1 MNGYSNLASSP
12 PAPPSVEPP
21 VPVPVPAPA
30 PGGTAEE
37 SKWEGVAV
45 GAATMVRNLS
55 SASQRFAA
63 VERSKSTNGHRGGF
77 QAAVRRAFSMRRQP
91 ASSLSDGYWRIH
103 DGLDDQEAQ
112 ALEEVDEQKKG
123 AEEEPASAQVQG
135 DDAASCKEIDE
146 ESKKKKKKKR
156 TAHIF
161 RACKKLLGFK
171 RV

>member
-1 MNGYSNLASSP
+1 MSGYSNLVSSP
-12 PAPPSVEPP
+12 PAPSVEL
-21 VPVPVPAPA
+21 PVPAPA
-30 PGGTAEE
+30 PTGTAAEE
-37 SKWEGVAV
+37 GKWEGVAV

-63 VERSKSTNGHRGGF
+63 VERSKSTNGHRGGGGGF

-103 DGLDDQEAQ
+103 DGLDDCDDDEAE
-112 ALEEVDEQKKG
+112 ALEEVVVVDEQKKG
-123 AEEEPASAQVQG
+123 AEPAQMQGEPASH
-135 DDAASCKEIDE
+135 KEIDE
-146 ESKKKKKKKR
+146 RTPKKKR
-156 TAHIF
+156 GTGIF

>member
-1 MNGYSNLASSP
+1 MSGYSNLVSSP
-12 PAPPSVEPP
+12 PAPSVEL
-21 VPVPVPAPA
+21 PVPAPA
-30 PGGTAEE
+30 PTGTAEG
-37 SKWEGVAV
+37 KWEGVAV

-63 VERSKSTNGHRGGF
+63 VERSKSTNGHRGGGGF

-103 DGLDDQEAQ
+103 DGLDDCDDDEAD
-112 ALEEVDEQKKG
+112 ALEEVVVVDGQKKG
-123 AEEEPASAQVQG
+123 AEPAQVQG
-135 DDAASCKEIDE
+135 EPASHKEIDE
-146 ESKKKKKKKR
+146 RTAKKKR
-156 TAHIF
+156 GTGIF